1 MFIGTVDTASEFERR
16 ATPSVALWPGGGRAI
31 PCGSRGRPSRCL
43 LVRGLPLCAPPPSII
58 PHGAQQDTY
67 LVLDDFGRIGRAWRE
82 TAEEATDRET
92 VIRNLIAGEYS
103 NPIRIVGFNTAEG
116 WSRDVTVDIADE
128 VRRRYAEMD
137 EVTDSVL
144 QFTEAN
150 RR

>member
-1 MFIGTVDTASEFERR
+1 MRTSPPIA
-16 ATPSVALWPGGGRAI
+16 PH
-31 PCGSRGRPSRCL
+31 
-43 LVRGLPLCAPPPSII
+43 APP
-58 PHGAQQDTY
+58 HQDTY